1 MTKTETMY
9 SKIEKHGANL
19 NAIFNTGIDNVTL
32 CKKLHRLETKL
43 HKFAEDYCN
52 GVMTEEDYD
61 IEEGVISKKVA
72 KILGRK
78 VSTTDGVPTYPLY
91 FNRDP
96 RGYSLKLDDEYVGEH
111 DLKIEKD
118 WGGYGIL
125 APDFS
130 ID

>member
-1 MTKTETMY
+1 MNNTDKETMY
-9 SKIEKHGANL
+9 QAIEKHGANL

-72 KILGRK
+72 KILGR
-78 VSTTDGVPTYPLY
+78 
-91 FNRDP
+91 
-96 RGYSLKLDDEYVGEH
+96 
-111 DLKIEKD
+111 
-118 WGGYGIL
+118 
-125 APDFS
+125 PDFS